1 MVYTHF
7 FVNDTQVLN
16 KRKTRAFCMEEAKYL
31 PTTALSFFIIPQ
43 NLYVT
48 TLDGKVFK
56 RVWGGGGGGQ
66 GPYKKTKLSCI
77 RFLVKRESVREGKS
91 FYRLISSP

>member
-1 MVYTHF
+1 
-7 FVNDTQVLN
+7 
-16 KRKTRAFCMEEAKYL
+16 MEEAKYL

-56 RVWGGGGGGQ
+56 RVWGGGGGRAGA
-66 GPYKKTKLSCI
+66 L
-77 RFLVKRESVREGKS
+77 
-91 FYRLISSP
+91 